1 MLLSLSF
8 FSLCLLFS
16 TDIDDALHCRPL
28 PNGNWELGVHIAD
41 VSHYVRPETAI
52 DLEGAN
58 RGTSVYLVDKR
69 IDMLPSKLSTNLCSL
84 RSDVDRLT
92 FSVLWEFTPE
102 GEIVDTTFHKAVI
115 RSVASFTYEQ
125 AQNLL
130 DSESVS
136 HSTHARSASSVFV
149 LFSHFPVLCLAV
161 FLSVA
166 PIPSRLRA
174 RVSASS
180 LAF

>member
-1 MLLSLSF
+1 MPLFF
-8 FSLCLLFS
+8 FSLSFS

-28 PNGNWELGVHIAD
+28 PNGNFELGVHIAD

-52 DLEGAN
+52 DLEGAH

-69 IDMLPSKLSTNLCSL
+69 IDMLPSKLSTNLCSR
-84 RSDVDRLT
+84 RSDIDRLT

-115 RSVASFTYEQ
+115 KSVASFTYEQ

-130 DSESVS
+130 DSESV
-136 HSTHARSASSVFV
+136 FG
-149 LFSHFPVLCLAV
+149 
-161 FLSVA
+161 
-166 PIPSRLRA
+166 
-174 RVSASS
+174 
-180 LAF
+180 